1 MKCVIVLV
9 SLTINLIFVTQ
20 LSCGKNSSEIHNVYK
35 KIGAELI
42 NLRKEFSATQPKVYS
57 LLDQVDKMYTLTQTA
72 HQKKINYRKKYKES
86 LHQGAIAQQANI
98 LLQAQVKTLESKLL
112 ITSTKLEEE
121 KQLREYI
128 AKAYQEKPTPAPAP
142 VLQQEPLLV
151 DQSLSLTSTSDP
163 ISPR

>member
-1 MKCVIVLV
+1 MKAVIVLV
-9 SLTINLIFVTQ
+9 SLTVNLMFFAQ
-20 LSCGKNSSEIHNVYK
+20 LLCGKNSSEIHNVYK

-72 HQKKINYRKKYKES
+72 QQKKTVYRQKYKES
-86 LHQGAIAQQANI
+86 VQLGAAAQQENI
-98 LLQAQVKTLESKLL
+98 ILQAQVKTLESKLL
-112 ITSTKLEEE
+112 LVSKKLEEE

-128 AKAYQEKPTPAPAP
+128 AKAYQEKPVTAPTPIIKQDPIMD
-142 VLQQEPLLV
+142 
-151 DQSLSLTSTSDP
+151 DQSLSRTSTSDP